1 MRRYLETARRYRWV
15 IVIVLLLTWG
25 SGAVLAYSEYISSFE
40 ADATIWTQRQSQQFA
55 PISPQDPGLT
65 ALVTPA
71 QEQAGV
77 MMQLL
82 QTRSFLRDVI
92 QRTSI
97 HRPENMEESK
107 FLAEITKRF
116 RVDVLGNNLFRL
128 AYRANDP
135 RTGAEMVVAAL
146 TVREEHLAASRL
158 AATEAASTYYRAQLG
173 VAENQA
179 LEAQRDLDAFD
190 KDHRPPL
197 SLPDEYNQRQ
207 LRLKVEET
215 KARVTDMKVRIDQST
230 VLPSILQVA
239 DSLDFQIVDKPLD
252 EVKPSGGTRTAAVIA
267 GSAFVAGLSLVGVLL
282 IVGTLLAGG
291 MAGEAGIAR
300 LAPASLFASV
310 PEIAHGRGAASGD
323 LRGALASATFGPPGV
338 DEAKERDG

>member
-135 RTGAEMVVAAL
+135 RTGAEMVLAAL
-146 TVREEHLAASRL
+146 EVREEHLAASRL
-158 AATEAASTYYRAQLG
+158 AATEAAATYYRAQLS

-230 VLPSILQVA
+230 VLPSILEVA

-282 IVGTLLAGG
+282 IVGALLAGG

-300 LAPASLFASV
+300 LAPASLFATV
-310 PEIAHGRGAASGD
+310 PEIANARGASSRD
-323 LRGALASATFGPPGV
+323 LRSALAAATFGPSGV
-338 DEAKERDG
+338 EEAKERDG

>member
-15 IVIVLLLTWG
+15 IVVVLVLTWG
-25 SGAVLAYSEYISSFE
+25 SGAALAYSEYITSFE

-55 PISPQDPGLT
+55 PISAQDPGLT

-107 FLAEITKRF
+107 FLTEITKRF

-135 RTGAEMVVAAL
+135 RTGAEMVLAAL
-146 TVREEHLAASRL
+146 EVREEHLAASRL
-158 AATEAASTYYRAQLG
+158 AATEAAATYYRAQLS

-230 VLPSILQVA
+230 VLPSILEVA

-252 EVKPSGGTRTAAVIA
+252 EVKPSGGTRTAAVIG
-267 GSAFVAGLSLVGVLL
+267 GSAVVAGLALVGVLL

-300 LAPASLFASV
+300 LAPASLFATV
-310 PEIAHGRGAASGD
+310 PEIANARGASSRD
-323 LRGALASATFGPPGV
+323 LRSALAAATFGPSGV
-338 DEAKERDG
+338 EEAKERDG

>member
-15 IVIVLLLTWG
+15 IVIVLVLTWG
-25 SGAVLAYSEYISSFE
+25 SGAALAYSEYISSFE

-65 ALVTPA
+65 SLVSPA

-82 QTRSFLRDVI
+82 QTRSFLREVI
-92 QRTSI
+92 LRTSI
-97 HRPENMEESK
+97 HRPESVEESK

-146 TVREEHLAASRL
+146 AVREEHLAASRL
-158 AATEAASTYYRAQLG
+158 AATEAAATYYRAQLG

-239 DSLDFQIVDKPLD
+239 DSLDFQIVDEPLD
-252 EVKPSGGTRTAAVIA
+252 EVKPSGGTRTAVVIA
-267 GSAFVAGLSLVGVLL
+267 GGAFVAGLALVGVLL

-291 MAGEAGIAR
+291 LAGEAEIAR
-300 LAPASLFASV
+300 LAPASLFATV
-310 PEIAHGRGAASGD
+310 PEIAHGGGAASRD
-323 LRGALASATFGPPGV
+323 LRSALASATFRPPDG
-338 DEAKERDG
+338 EEPNERDG

>member
-1 MRRYLETARRYRWV
+1 MRRYLDAARRFRWV
-15 IVIVLLLTWG
+15 IVIVLVLTWG
-25 SGAVLAYSEYISSFE
+25 SGAAEAYSEYITSFE

-65 ALVTPA
+65 ALVSPA

-97 HRPENMEESK
+97 HRPEGMEESK
-107 FLAEITKRF
+107 FLAETTKRF

-146 TVREEHLAASRL
+146 AVREENLAASRL
-158 AATEAASTYYRAQLG
+158 AATEAAATYYRAQLG

-179 LEAQRDLDAFD
+179 LVAQRDLDAFD
-190 KDHRPPL
+190 KDHRAPL
-197 SLPDEYNQRQ
+197 GPQDEYNQRQ

-215 KARVTDMKVRIDQST
+215 KARMTDMKVRIDQSS

-252 EVKPSGGTRTAAVIA
+252 EQKPSGGTRTAAVIA
-267 GSAFVAGLSLVGVLL
+267 GGGFMAGLALVGVLL

-310 PEIAHGRGAASGD
+310 PEIADERGAGGRD
-323 LRGALASATFGPPGV
+323 LRTSLAAATFGPP
-338 DEAKERDG
+338 DIEAAQERGG

>member
-1 MRRYLETARRYRWV
+1 
-15 IVIVLLLTWG
+15 
-25 SGAVLAYSEYISSFE
+25 
-40 ADATIWTQRQSQQFA
+40 
-55 PISPQDPGLT
+55 
-65 ALVTPA
+65 
-71 QEQAGV
+71 

-82 QTRSFLRDVI
+82 QTRSFLREVI
-92 QRTSI
+92 LRTSI
-97 HRPENMEESK
+97 HRAREPWKRAS
-107 FLAEITKRF
+107 FSRRSQKRF

-146 TVREEHLAASRL
+146 AVREEHLAASRL
-158 AATEAASTYYRAQLG
+158 AATEAAATYYRAQLG

-239 DSLDFQIVDKPLD
+239 DSLDFQIVDEPLD
-252 EVKPSGGTRTAAVIA
+252 EVKPSGGTRTAVVIA
-267 GSAFVAGLSLVGVLL
+267 GGAFVAGLALVGVLL

-291 MAGEAGIAR
+291 LAESRDRSSRAGKPLRHRAGDRPWGRRGESRPTQRAR
-300 LAPASLFASV
+300 LRHV
-310 PEIAHGRGAASGD
+310 Q
-323 LRGALASATFGPPGV
+323 AT
-338 DEAKERDG
+338 